1 MAIFNVGDK
10 VWLANGYPELRVL
23 IEGFG
28 LDCDKPFRVL
38 ISDDSHGDVMV
49 SQYGKNITVDRICLF
64 KEDPSLKVVDG
75 DISGEYILSAF
86 APFVS
91 VDNLRRANK
100 WIGIDPAELERLIE
114 LAGELK

>member
-10 VWLANGYPELRVL
+10 VWLANGYPEIRVL

-28 LDCDKPFRVL
+28 LDCDKPFKVL
-38 ISDDSHGDVMV
+38 ISDDSYGDVMV
-49 SQYGKNITVDRICLF
+49 SQYGKNITVNRICLF

-75 DISGEYILSAF
+75 DILSAF

-114 LAGELK
+114 LSGELK